1 MDNPPLTEED
11 RTEMIEW
18 MNEHESMLIV
28 LS

>member
-18 MNEHESMLIV
+18 MNEHESMLVI